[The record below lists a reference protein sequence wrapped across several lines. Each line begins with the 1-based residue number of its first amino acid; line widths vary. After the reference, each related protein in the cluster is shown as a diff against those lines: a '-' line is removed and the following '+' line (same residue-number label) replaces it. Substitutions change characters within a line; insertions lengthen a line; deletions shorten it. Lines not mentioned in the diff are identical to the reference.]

1 MWKDRQCNESA
12 VVLIS
17 SPPRHTIGPNGKNPP
32 KIRFKNPW
40 NSCWQSDKFSI
51 CYAITGNGNQLKF
64 AWFLRVK
71 SQHVNTNFLAGFSHL
86 EPQCA
91 MKSSFILV
99 LSLCAT
105 LTITEASGNR
115 SVLVNFCQVL
125 CEELQSWSKISKL
138 RCWKWLLELVFFNHF
153 CQSINSFHNEMYSL

>member
-1 MWKDRQCNESA
+1 MWKDRQCNESG

-17 SPPRHTIGPNGKNPP
+17 SPTRHTIGPNGKNPP
-32 KIRFKNPW
+32 KIRFKNSW
-40 NSCWQSDKFSI
+40 NCDNLTNFQ
-51 CYAITGNGNQLKF
+51 YAMQWPETEISWHLLEFFG
-64 AWFLRVK
+64 VK
-71 SQHVNTNFLAGFSHL
+71 SQHVYTNFLAGFSHL

-115 SVLVNFCQVL
+115 SVFVNFCPVL
-125 CEELQSWSKISKL
+125 CEKLQFWSKISKH
-138 RCWKWLLELVFFNHF
+138 RVE
-153 CQSINSFHNEMYSL
+153 NEY